1 MTPEGWRDLTLG
13 DIVVSGDGLQTG
25 PFGAQLHAS
34 DYSAEGVPVVMPK
47 DIARGRIHEL
57 EIARVPN
64 ETAARLS
71 QYRVRANDVLFGR
84 RGEMGRCAIV
94 SAEQVGWLCG
104 TGCLRARPD
113 PAIAQSDF
121 LRHALAWGDTVQWLT
136 DNAVGQTMLNL
147 NTAILARLPL
157 RLPSTSE
164 QRKIAAILSSVD
176 EAIEATQGV
185 IDQLGVVKKAMM
197 AELLTRGLP
206 GRHTKFRQTEI
217 GEVPHGWSLVGL
229 LDLVDL
235 PASQVDPRV
244 SPYREMPLVA
254 PNHIESGA
262 GRIIS
267 VETAASQ
274 NAISGKYPFE
284 SGDVLYSKIRPYLR
298 KAWIAEFDGICSAD
312 MYPLRVNGADA
323 RFLLAV
329 LLGDEFSSYA
339 ASVSARTGIPK
350 INRDELSGFRVRC
363 PSLDEQREIGL
374 ALAAVSARA
383 STEGAFAAQLDSLKT
398 ALMSV
403 LLTGELRVKP
413 DEDAP

>member
-1 MTPEGWRDLTLG
+1 
-13 DIVVSGDGLQTG
+13 
-25 PFGAQLHAS
+25 
-34 DYSAEGVPVVMPK
+34 MPK

-164 QRKIAAILSSVD
+164 QRKIATILSSID

-197 AELLTRGLP
+197 TELLKRGLP

-339 ASVSARTGIPK
+339 
-350 INRDELSGFRVRC
+350 
-363 PSLDEQREIGL
+363 
-374 ALAAVSARA
+374 
-383 STEGAFAAQLDSLKT
+383 LKS